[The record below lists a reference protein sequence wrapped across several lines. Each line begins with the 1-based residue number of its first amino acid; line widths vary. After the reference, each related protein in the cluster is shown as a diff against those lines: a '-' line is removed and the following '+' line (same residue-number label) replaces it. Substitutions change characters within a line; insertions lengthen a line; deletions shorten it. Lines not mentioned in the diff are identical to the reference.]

1 MHRVRETD
9 ADIGGRPTRPWLLA
23 TAQEPIEEP
32 LPGRAGN
39 GTDRAKADPPCPSAR
54 PGVATAREAP
64 NAGHRGSAPGAP
76 FSHEQSD
83 LPSGRR
89 PPSASIP
96 AARQSRS
103 KLAETSS
110 HALPTASDLIGGKAV
125 AVVLNLF
132 MALLS
137 FRGISTPSLP
147 AQGEQRR
154 SSFSTAAG
162 TIPEPASAALM
173 MSVRLAV
180 GGLWRTRES
189 GKPVGARA
197 VVLVVVHE
205 GEHPIVRVRASTELV
220 AEKAQARTAGPAAP
234 EDHRFVAP
242 ASSPRVVQTFEAR
255 LVQNQLLSPSHPP
268 IG

>member
-1 MHRVRETD
+1 MHRVRETTPTLAAARHD
-9 ADIGGRPTRPWLLA
+9 RGCSPPPRNPSKSRSPVAQAMAPIAPRPT
-23 TAQEPIEEP
+23 P
-32 LPGRAGN
+32 LPVGETGGSNRKGGSER
-39 GTDRAKADPPCPSAR
+39 GTPRLR
-54 PGVATAREAP
+54 TR
-64 NAGHRGSAPGAP
+64 AP

-205 GEHPIVRVRASTELV
+205 GEHPIVRIRASTELV